1 MKPDEL
7 PSRKAYRRLP
17 PPKHMDTWNE
27 GATGKIPLYF
37 KVIVAFI
44 LSCML
49 ISSKF
54 SLLSII
60 NVLPAP
66 ALFFAEVPVPL

>member
-37 KVIVAFI
+37 KVIFAFI
-44 LSCML
+44 LSCMFL
-49 ISSKF
+49 ALGYMSYE
-54 SLLSII
+54 LL
-60 NVLPAP
+60 LELQR
-66 ALFFAEVPVPL
+66 LF